1 MPHYFE
7 RMTLPPVTTLPVAD
21 DGEAE
26 RFATELACNRRAA
39 SWPPPAILRAGGSTP
54 VSAHEVIALPGAD
67 LDLVNADSVISMA
80 VGVGPDTALLVP
92 GAGRPDGHG
101 GYQLTAAA
109 IGRLRAAEELA
120 RQTQPRMIL
129 LSGWAGGTSGRT
141 EAVLLHE
148 RWSLPEIPVLLEP
161 AARTSA
167 GNAVCASALLAP
179 LSGVRRLVVVSS
191 WGNALRDRLLLQI
204 ATCHTHLRAGQH
216 IVFGRAHAATLRPG
230 IVGLGS
236 IPRHI
241 RAARALL
248 RGPEVRMSR

>member
-1 MPHYFE
+1 
-7 RMTLPPVTTLPVAD
+7 MTLPPITALHVAD
-21 DGEAE
+21 NLEAE
-26 RFATELACNRRAA
+26 RFAAELTCNRRAA
-39 SWPPPAILRAGGSTP
+39 GWPPPAILRPGDSTP
-54 VSAHEVIALPGAD
+54 VSAHEVVALPGAD
-67 LDLVNADSVISMA
+67 LDLVNADSVISLT
-80 VGVGPDTALLVP
+80 VGPGLDTALLIP
-92 GAGRPDGHG
+92 GAGQPDGRG
-101 GYQLTAAA
+101 DYQLTAAA

-120 RQTQPRMIL
+120 LQTQPRVAL

-204 ATCHTHLRAGQH
+204 ATCHTHLRTGQH
-216 IVFGRAHAATLRPG
+216 IVFGRAHTATLRPG
-230 IVGLGS
+230 IVGLWS
-236 IPRHI
+236 IPRHVG
-241 RAARALL
+241 AARALL
-248 RGPEVRMSR
+248 RGSGS